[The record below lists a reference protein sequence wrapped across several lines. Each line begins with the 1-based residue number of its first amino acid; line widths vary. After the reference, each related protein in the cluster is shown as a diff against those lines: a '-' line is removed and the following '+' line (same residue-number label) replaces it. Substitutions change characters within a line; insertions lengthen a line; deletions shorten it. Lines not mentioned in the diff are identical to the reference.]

1 MHARKVAPSRD
12 EVVVARPARRVL
24 ALSSSPRR
32 RGNSHKLAEAVLAGA
47 AAGHHTELVHLADN
61 VQGLLRNCREC
72 RRSDGSCAIDDG
84 YRDLFLDKVLA
95 ADALIIAT
103 PIWWYGMS
111 GHLKN
116 FFDRLFCYF
125 AQSYPD
131 HQAVHRAL
139 HGKRIALVLSAE
151 ENNLSARL
159 GILQSMQELCRYLH
173 WSMVGVVTGI
183 GNSTGE
189 VVDDPSAPLAHARDL
204 GRRLFDI
211 VETDYKA
218 DTVRSPRVWSDGNA
232 AYPTT
237 WR

>member
-1 MHARKVAPSRD
+1 MEPVASSTTGTAP
-12 EVVVARPARRVL
+12 PRRVL

-32 RGNSHKLAEAVLAGA
+32 RGNSHAVAAAVLEGA
-47 AAGHHTELVHLADN
+47 AAAAHDTELVHLPDH
-61 VQGLLRNCREC
+61 VRGLLRNCRDC

-84 YRDLFLDKVLA
+84 YRDLLLNKVLP
-95 ADALIIAT
+95 ADALVIAT

-125 AQSYPD
+125 ALSYPD
-131 HQAVHRAL
+131 HEAVHRAL
-139 HGKRIALVLSAE
+139 RGKRIALALSAE

-159 GILQSMQELCRYLH
+159 GILQSVQELCRYLH

-183 GNSTGE
+183 GNSSGE

-218 DTVRSPRVWSDGNA
+218 DTIRSPRVWSDGCG
-232 AYPTT
+232 YPTT

>member
-1 MHARKVAPSRD
+1 MPTNQSVPSRD
-12 EVVVARPARRVL
+12 SSIGVSRRVL

-32 RGNSHKLAEAVLAGA
+32 RGNSHAVAAAVLEGAAGA
-47 AAGHHTELVHLADN
+47 GHQTELVHLVDH

-84 YRDLFLDKVLA
+84 YRDLFLNKVLSA
-95 ADALIIAT
+95 EALVIAT

-125 AQSYPD
+125 AVSYPD
-131 HQAVHRAL
+131 YQGVQRAL
-139 HGKRIALVLSAE
+139 RGKRIALVLSAE

-159 GILQSMQELCRYLH
+159 GILQSVQELCRYLH
-173 WSMVGVVTGI
+173 WSLVGVVTGI

-189 VVDDPSAPLAHARDL
+189 VVDDPSAPLSHARDL

-211 VETDYKA
+211 VETDYRA
-218 DTVRSPRVWSDGNA
+218 DTVRSPRVWSEGNG

>member
-1 MHARKVAPSRD
+1 MPANQSPSSRSD
-12 EVVVARPARRVL
+12 SSTGRARRVL

-32 RGNSHKLAEAVLAGA
+32 RGNSHAVAAAVLEGA
-47 AAGHHTELVHLADN
+47 AAAGNDTELVHLADH

-84 YRDLFLDKVLA
+84 YRDLFLNKVLS
-95 ADALIIAT
+95 ADALVIAT

-116 FFDRLFCYF
+116 FLDRLFCYF
-125 AQSYPD
+125 AVSYPD
-131 HQAVHRAL
+131 HEAVQRAL
-139 HGKRIALVLSAE
+139 RGKRIALILSAE

-159 GILQSMQELCRYLH
+159 GILQSVQELCRYLH
-173 WSMVGVVTGI
+173 WSLVGVVTGI

-189 VVDDPSAPLAHARDL
+189 VVDDPSAPQSHARDL

-218 DTVRSPRVWSDGNA
+218 DTVRSPRVWSDGNG

>member
-1 MHARKVAPSRD
+1 METRNTTAANDDAGTVSI
-12 EVVVARPARRVL
+12 RRVL

-32 RGNSHKLAEAVLAGA
+32 CGNSHAVAAAVLEGAA
-47 AAGHHTELVHLADN
+47 AAGHHAELVHLADH
-61 VQGLLRNCREC
+61 VQGLLRNCRDC
-72 RRSDGSCAIDDG
+72 RRSDGSCAIEDG
-84 YRDLFLDKVLA
+84 YRDLFLNKVLSA
-95 ADALIIAT
+95 EALVIAT

-125 AQSYPD
+125 ALSYPD
-131 HQAVHRAL
+131 HQAVQRAL

-159 GILQSMQELCRYLH
+159 GILQSVQELCRYLH
-173 WSMVGVVTGI
+173 WSLVGLVTGI

-218 DTVRSPRVWSDGNA
+218 DTVRSPRVWSDANG